1 MKTQISPQVPA
12 GEARCGVFLCE
23 CGPQIAPRVD
33 LKALAKL
40 LDDAAVADHLEVL
53 PFPCLRPGLERVKEA
68 VVEKGLNRVVVA
80 GCERRIMLKKFET
93 ALQEVGLMQGLVDM
107 VNLRDHVAQVQTGAP
122 APLARHGAKLIK
134 ASLAGLRAIATPT
147 ELKVDF
153 REPIMIL
160 GGGIATYGAA
170 QELLRRGVKTIVAIP
185 GKDFEEEIRRL
196 HDRYPGERHYHERLR
211 QLMREVYGSP
221 LVQKIIGGTV
231 EKVLG
236 RVGEYHVTISFAD
249 QPPQEYQVGTIIAA
263 LDGETYESPEFWH
276 DGGRILSQREL
287 EESLWLQG
295 LPQHRVVFWIN
306 DLEMGQPCGQLSA
319 RAAWH
324 TATHILEKS
333 PQAQVAILYNQQIPL
348 PLSTSER
355 VWGRQLGLALVPYDG
370 SVRPVVQSG
379 YITYSRPEDQIE
391 HELAWDQLV
400 LSPRWRIGAAVART
414 AQILGKEVVEGA
426 FLERHPQVVMPHEVA
441 LDEKLP
447 IVGSAR
453 QPCGLEE
460 SLRQGR
466 QAAKKKAALL
476 EKARAGQLKAV
487 LNVCQVD
494 PEVCTS
500 CGLCR
505 EICDCGAIEPVEGL
519 GGSTPRVVDPLVCT
533 GCATCAASCPNLAIT
548 SQIYNTARYEAT
560 VAALARELE
569 EEEILG
575 FGCQWSGIPAADN
588 AGLHG
593 LRGNSGFYLLPL
605 QCIGQLDPMV
615 MGRAFLEGANSLL
628 LIGCRPEECHHSYGL
643 DHCWGRV
650 LLLKKLLSMCGLE
663 RERIVLAHSDLT
675 KPEQYLQTVRSFRAT
690 MDRLGPIQRDAATL
704 EMLRALYDTL
714 HRERVRWALG
724 VSLRLPYERTYP
736 SQMPNPI
743 AYDKVLTDI
752 VTEDFLQARI
762 TNLLKKK
769 PRKSLQLHDIAQVLE
784 VDQELAHDCLKEMG
798 REGLISIV
806 LINRI
811 PYYGLQQ

>member
-1 MKTQISPQVPA
+1 MKTQASAQTHVA
-12 GEARCGVFLCE
+12 EVRTGVFLCE
-23 CGPQIAPRVD
+23 CGPKIAPKVD
-33 LKALAKL
+33 LKALAQE
-40 LDDAAVADHLEVL
+40 LDGAARHVEVL
-53 PFPCLRPGLERVKEA
+53 PFACQRPGLERVKEA
-68 VVEKGLNRVVVA
+68 VAAQGLNRVVVA
-80 GCERRIMLKKFET
+80 GCERRILLKKFET
-93 ALQEVGLMQGLVDM
+93 ELQALGLTEGLVDL
-107 VNLRDHVAQVQTGAP
+107 VNLRDHVAQVQAGTPKQLG
-122 APLARHGAKLIK
+122 RRGAKLIK
-134 ASLAGLRAIATPT
+134 ASLAGLGAIGTPG
-147 ELKVDF
+147 ELRLDF

-170 QELLRRGVKTIVAIP
+170 QELLRRGVRTIVALP
-185 GKDFEEEIRRL
+185 YRDFEEELRQL
-196 HDRYPGERHYHERLR
+196 HHRYPGERHYHERLR
-211 QLMREVYGSP
+211 ALMREVYDSP
-221 LVQKIIGGTV
+221 LVQIVIGGTV

-249 QPPQEYQVGTIIAA
+249 QPPQEYQVGTVIAA

-276 DGGRILSQREL
+276 DGVRILSQRQL
-287 EESLWLQG
+287 EESLWEQG
-295 LPQHRVVFWIN
+295 PPAGPVVFWIN
-306 DLEMGQPCGQLSA
+306 DPELGQPHGRLSA

-324 TATHILEKS
+324 SAACIREQS
-333 PQAQVAILYNQQIPL
+333 PETQVAILHHQEVSL

-355 VWGRQLGLALVPYDG
+355 LWARRAGIALVPYDG
-370 SVRPVVQSG
+370 SVRPVVQAG
-379 YITYSRPEDQIE
+379 FITYSRPEDQME
-391 HELAWDQLV
+391 YELAWDKLV
-400 LSPRWRIGAAVART
+400 LSPRWRLGEAAVRT
-414 AQILGKEVVEGA
+414 ARALGKEVAEGA

-453 QPCGLEE
+453 WPCDLREA
-460 SLRQGR
+460 LRQGR

-476 EKARAGQLKAV
+476 EKAKAGRLKAV

-494 PEVCTS
+494 PEACTS

-548 SQIYNTARYEAT
+548 SQIYNMARYEAM

-569 EEEILG
+569 DRESLG

-588 AGLHG
+588 AGMHG
-593 LRGNSGFYLLPL
+593 LRVESGHYLLPL
-605 QCIGQLDPMV
+605 QCIGQLDPVV
-615 MGRAFLEGANSLL
+615 MGRAFLEGANGLL

-663 RERIVLAHSDLT
+663 RERIVLAHSDLGR
-675 KPEQYLQTVRSFRAT
+675 PEQYARTVKSFRDA
-690 MDRLGPIQRDAATL
+690 MGRLGPVRRDAATREKL
-704 EMLRALYDTL
+704 KALYDTL
-714 HRERVRWALG
+714 HSERVRWALG

-752 VTEDFLQARI
+752 VAEDYLRARI
-762 TNLLKKK
+762 SNLLQRK
-769 PRKSLQLHDIAQVLE
+769 PRRSLQLQDIAQALE
-784 VDQELAHDCLKEMG
+784 VPQDQAHDCLKEMG
-798 REGLISIV
+798 REGLVSIV
-806 LINRI
+806 LINRTAH
-811 PYYGLQQ
+811 YGLQQ